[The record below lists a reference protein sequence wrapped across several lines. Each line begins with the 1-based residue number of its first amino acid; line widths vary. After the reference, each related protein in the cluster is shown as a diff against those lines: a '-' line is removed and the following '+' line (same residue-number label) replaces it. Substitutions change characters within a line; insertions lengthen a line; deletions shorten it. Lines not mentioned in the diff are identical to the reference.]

1 MTADRYPGEELAWLL
16 SRVAHQLDQRLCAI
30 LEMEGLTLAQWRVL
44 RRLSDGTGHAMTE
57 VAHDA
62 MLPPPTLTKAVDQLV
77 SANLVQ
83 RRADLRDRRRVLI
96 HLTARGRRLQQQL
109 VGKLSP
115 ATGIFRE
122 VLDEADLALLTQLLQ
137 RILRAH
143 Q

>member
-1 MTADRYPGEELAWLL
+1 MTADRCPGEELAWLL
-16 SRVAHQLDQRLCAI
+16 SRVVHQLDQRLCAI